1 MTSAELEN
9 LVRSGQLKREPPVVS
24 EIRGLLRSGE
34 ARLTDAANRA
44 LSLESRFDLAYN
56 AAHALALAALRLRGY
71 RSENRFLVF
80 QVLPHT
86 LGLPPATWRVLSKGH
101 EARNMAEYEGA
112 VDVDERLVD
121 DVIRAAEAVRVA
133 LRAADLP
140 PDAPGDGRPRQCRRG
155 RRRATG
161 R

>member
-9 LVRSGQLKREPPVVS
+9 LVRLGQLKREPSMVS

-34 ARLTDAANRA
+34 ARLADAANRA

-101 EARNMAEYEGA
+101 ETRNMAEYEGA
-112 VDVDERLVD
+112 LDVDEGLVAD
-121 DVIRAAEAVRVA
+121 LIRAAEAVRVA
-133 LRAADLP
+133 LRAAGLP
-140 PDAPGDGRPRQCRRG
+140 PEV
-155 RRRATG
+155 
-161 R
+161 

>member
-9 LVRSGQLKREPPVVS
+9 LVRLGQLKREPSMVS

-34 ARLTDAANRA
+34 ARLADAANRA

-101 EARNMAEYEGA
+101 ETRNMAEYEGA
-112 VDVDERLVD
+112 LDVDEGLVAD
-121 DVIRAAEAVRVA
+121 LIKAAEAVRVA
-133 LRAADLP
+133 LRAAGLP
-140 PDAPGDGRPRQCRRG
+140 PEV
-155 RRRATG
+155 
-161 R
+161 

>member
-9 LVRSGQLKREPPVVS
+9 LVRLGQLKREPSMVS

-34 ARLTDAANRA
+34 ARLADAANRA

-86 LGLPPATWRVLSKGH
+86 LGLSPATWRVLSKGH
-101 EARNMAEYEGA
+101 ETRNMAEYEGA
-112 VDVDERLVD
+112 LDVDEGLVAD
-121 DVIRAAEAVRVA
+121 LIRAAEAVRVA
-133 LRAADLP
+133 LRAAGLP
-140 PDAPGDGRPRQCRRG
+140 PEV
-155 RRRATG
+155 
-161 R
+161 

>member
-9 LVRSGQLKREPPVVS
+9 LVRLGQLKREPSMVS

-34 ARLTDAANRA
+34 ARLADAANRA

-56 AAHALALAALRLRGY
+56 AAHALAFAALRLRGY

-101 EARNMAEYEGA
+101 ETRNMAEYEGA
-112 VDVDERLVD
+112 LDVDEGLVAD
-121 DVIRAAEAVRVA
+121 LIKAAEAVRVA
-133 LRAADLP
+133 LRAAGLP
-140 PDAPGDGRPRQCRRG
+140 PEV
-155 RRRATG
+155 
-161 R
+161 

>member
-1 MTSAELEN
+1 MTSAELDN
-9 LVRSGQLKREPPVVS
+9 LVRVGQLKREAAVAS

-34 ARLTDAANRA
+34 ARLADAANPT

-56 AAHALALAALRLRGY
+56 GAHALALAALRLRGY

-86 LGLPPATWRVLSKGH
+86 LGLPPAIWRVLSKCH
-101 EARNMAEYEGA
+101 ETRNMAEYEGA
-112 VDVDERLVD
+112 LDLDEGLVAD
-121 DVIRAAEAVRVA
+121 LLEAALAVRAA

-140 PDAPGDGRPRQCRRG
+140 PEA
-155 RRRATG
+155 
-161 R
+161 

>member
-9 LVRSGQLKREPPVVS
+9 LVRLGHLKREPLVAS

-34 ARLTDAANRA
+34 ARLADAANRD

-71 RSENRFLVF
+71 RSDNRFLVF

-86 LGLPPATWRVLSKGH
+86 LGLPPTIWRVLSKCH
-101 EARNMAEYEGA
+101 ETRNVAEYEGA
-112 VDVDERLVD
+112 LDLDEGLVAD
-121 DVIRAAEAVRVA
+121 LLKAARAVRAA

-140 PDAPGDGRPRQCRRG
+140 PEA
-155 RRRATG
+155 
-161 R
+161 